1 MDNNSA
7 IILYKNQDGS
17 INLDVIISVGY
28 RVKSQQGTQFR
39 IWATQRLK
47 DFIVKGFA
55 LNDERFKTGNSM
67 NYFNELQDRIRE
79 IRLSEKFF
87 YQKIKDI
94 YTTSIDYN
102 SRSEKTREFFKIVQN
117 KLLWAI
123 SGQTAAEIV
132 SKRIDAS
139 LPLLNMLSFDKAATT
154 KVKKTA
160 SLKELEQDLKNLTG
174 LQK

>member
-28 RVKSQQGTQFR
+28 CVKSQQGTQFR
-39 IWATQRLK
+39 IWA
-47 DFIVKGFA
+47 
-55 LNDERFKTGNSM
+55 
-67 NYFNELQDRIRE
+67 
-79 IRLSEKFF
+79 
-87 YQKIKDI
+87 
-94 YTTSIDYN
+94 
-102 SRSEKTREFFKIVQN
+102 
-117 KLLWAI
+117 I
-123 SGQTAAEIV
+123 SGQTPAEIV
-132 SKRIDAS
+132 SKLIDAS

>member
-17 INLDVIISVGY
+17 INLDVIISVDY

-39 IWATQRLK
+39 I
-47 DFIVKGFA
+47 
-55 LNDERFKTGNSM
+55 
-67 NYFNELQDRIRE
+67 
-79 IRLSEKFF
+79 
-87 YQKIKDI
+87 
-94 YTTSIDYN
+94 
-102 SRSEKTREFFKIVQN
+102 
-117 KLLWAI
+117 WAI

-139 LPLLNMLSFDKAATT
+139 LPLLNMLSFDKTATT

>member
-39 IWATQRLK
+39 IWA
-47 DFIVKGFA
+47 
-55 LNDERFKTGNSM
+55 
-67 NYFNELQDRIRE
+67 
-79 IRLSEKFF
+79 
-87 YQKIKDI
+87 
-94 YTTSIDYN
+94 
-102 SRSEKTREFFKIVQN
+102 
-117 KLLWAI
+117 I

-139 LPLLNMLSFDKAATT
+139 LPLLNMLSFDK
-154 KVKKTA
+154 TA

>member
-39 IWATQRLK
+39 I
-47 DFIVKGFA
+47 
-55 LNDERFKTGNSM
+55 
-67 NYFNELQDRIRE
+67 
-79 IRLSEKFF
+79 
-87 YQKIKDI
+87 
-94 YTTSIDYN
+94 
-102 SRSEKTREFFKIVQN
+102 
-117 KLLWAI
+117 WAI